1 VGAGHVEQSKVMF
14 DLSKEDVRFV
24 FPFLI
29 LIPLLIRKEIVVHLI
44 QLDDYPFIIPIKKPL
59 SGFLLESVT
68 LD

>member
-1 VGAGHVEQSKVMF
+1 MF

-44 QLDDYPFIIPIKKPL
+44 QLDDYPFMIPIKNPL
-59 SGFLLESVT
+59 SGVLLESVT